1 MKIVCFSEIQWRYVR
16 TRKQQIL
23 ARLPADCEILFL
35 SSVVRGRRNN
45 LLPERD
51 GRVTHV
57 CVPALKNFP
66 QAWARGLFAAAPV
79 RLLWNVMLWLW
90 VGAVRAA
97 TGFAGRDC
105 VFYVSNIYYAAV
117 LGHLRR
123 ALLLY
128 DCNDDP
134 LAFPNAPAW
143 AGGYFRRLVRMADV
157 VVAVSAGLRE
167 RLEAAG
173 ASDVRLLGNG
183 VDYELFERAAAGP
196 RPAET
201 VGLPRP
207 VIGYVGAVAH
217 WFDFDL
223 VDRVAA
229 SNPTASVVIIGPV
242 FRDLER
248 RAAELRSARPNV
260 VFLGERPYERLGAYC
275 AAMDVCMIP
284 LVMSELRRLADPNKI
299 YEYAAAGRPIVTLAY
314 SEEIAALS
322 GLLHV
327 ARTPSE
333 FVERIGEALR
343 VGGDAA
349 RLQAFARSRS
359 WQSRAD
365 EMVRFIREGLDAG
378 KRRTG
383 KETA

>member
-23 ARLPADCEILFL
+23 TRFPPDCEILFL

-51 GRVTHV
+51 GRVTHL
-57 CVPALKNFP
+57 CVPAMKNFP
-66 QAWARGLFAAAPV
+66 QAWARALFAAAPV
-79 RLLWNVMLWLW
+79 RLLWNALLWFW
-90 VGAVRAA
+90 VWAVRCA
-97 TGFAGRDC
+97 TGFSGGGC

-117 LGHLRR
+117 LRLMPR

-134 LAFPNAPAW
+134 LAFPDAPAW
-143 AGGYFRRLVRMADV
+143 ARGYFSRLARMADV
-157 VVAVSAGLRE
+157 VVAVTSGLRT
-167 RLEAAG
+167 RLENAG
-173 ASDVRLLGNG
+173 AAEVRLLGNG

-196 RPAET
+196 TPDEMA
-201 VGLPRP
+201 GLPRP

-223 VDRVAA
+223 VERVAA
-229 SNPTASVVIIGPV
+229 EHPAASVVIIGPV
-242 FRDLER
+242 FRGLEE
-248 RAAELRSARPNV
+248 RAAGLRAARSNV

-284 LVMSELRRLADPNKI
+284 LAMNELRRLADPNKI

-327 ARTPSE
+327 ARTPAE
-333 FVERIGEALR
+333 FVGRIGEALR
-343 VGGDAA
+343 DGGDPE
-349 RLQAFARSRS
+349 RLKAFARSRS

-365 EMVRFIREGLDAG
+365 GMMRLIREGLDR
-378 KRRTG
+378 KRRRSG
-383 KETA
+383 RKTA

>member
-1 MKIVCFSEIQWRYVR
+1 MKVVCFSEIQWRYVR

-23 ARLPADCEILFL
+23 TRFPPDCEILFL

-66 QAWARGLFAAAPV
+66 QAWARALFAVPPV
-79 RLLWNVMLWLW
+79 RLLWNVLLWLW
-90 VGAVRAA
+90 VWAVRIAA
-97 TGFAGRDC
+97 GFAGSGC

-117 LGHLRR
+117 LRMIPR

-134 LAFPNAPAW
+134 LAFPDAPAW
-143 AGGYFRRLVRMADV
+143 ARGYFSRLARMADV
-157 VVAVSAGLRE
+157 VVAVTSGLRT
-167 RLEAAG
+167 RLEDEG
-173 ASDVRLLGNG
+173 AVDVRLLGNG

-196 RPAET
+196 MPAEM
-201 VGLPRP
+201 VGLARP
-207 VIGYVGAVAH
+207 VAGYVGAVAR

-223 VDRVAA
+223 VERVAA
-229 SNPTASVVIIGPV
+229 AHPQGSVVIIGPV
-242 FRDLER
+242 FRGLEER
-248 RAAELRSARPNV
+248 VAALRSARPNV
-260 VFLGERPYERLGAYC
+260 LFLGERPYEQLGAYC

-333 FVERIGEALR
+333 FVERIGEAIR
-343 VGGDAA
+343 GSGDAE
-349 RLQAFARSRS
+349 RLKAFARSRS

-365 EMVRFIREGLDAG
+365 EMMRLIREGIDGAH
-378 KRRTG
+378 RRTG